1 MYLCGEWAFYR
12 GHGPLL
18 PNQLIPRH
26 WHNLCSITADIRAD
40 ACASWHETDR
50 SLQKTT
56 AMAEAAFI
64 TPSMMPAIAAT
75 PVVAASAAPRGIF
88 AGMLAQRLQP
98 PAESSTKEA
107 AVDTAV
113 QSSLPVGNLPPGQSS
128 PQDGNTLPPNAP
140 IPAVFEGGSEALSV
154 MPDPL
159 SDTAGDGTSRVTA
172 QSDVPVQDLS
182 QAMPVTDVP
191 AASTALSAGAI
202 PSPVPLPDVKS
213 LPLSGDRP
221 VLADARYRQSGQA
234 AVVLPLAGGARS
246 EAGLERPA
254 SLGLNARGEA
264 AEVLRITPAPLL
276 TEQAVRGSMAAQL
289 TSQALLGEPLSR
301 PFQQQIDRL
310 LALSRS
316 SVTSA
321 GPGAP
326 LSVSADTTTSI
337 IAPDLSA
344 TAFLPGSGSEVR
356 AGALTGPGSLP
367 GLPVNTPMGQPGWS
381 AELGQRMVWLAN
393 QEIREAQIQLN
404 PRHLGPID
412 VRIIYSDTQQLSVS
426 FTAQNPAAREAL
438 DAALP
443 RLREMFEQQGLNL
456 ADASVSQES
465 FAGQQQEAENENGLR
480 HDAMADTHGVVSGDG
495 ELQQRS
501 PPISIGLGLV
511 DIFA

>member
-1 MYLCGEWAFYR
+1 M
-12 GHGPLL
+12 
-18 PNQLIPRH
+18 
-26 WHNLCSITADIRAD
+26 T
-40 ACASWHETDR
+40 
-50 SLQKTT
+50 
-56 AMAEAAFI
+56 EAAFI
-64 TPSMMPAIAAT
+64 TSSMMPVTSAT
-75 PVVAASAAPRGIF
+75 PVVAVSAAPRGIF

-98 PAESSTKEA
+98 LAESSTKGA

-113 QSSLPVGNLPPGQSS
+113 QLSLPVGNLPPGQSS

-140 IPAVFEGGSEALSV
+140 MLAVFDGDAEVLPV
-154 MPDPL
+154 MLDPL
-159 SDTAGDGTSRVTA
+159 SGIGSDGM
-172 QSDVPVQDLS
+172 P
-182 QAMPVTDVP
+182 PVTDVP
-191 AASTALSAGAI
+191 AASAPLPVGEIPPPAPLPVGAI
-202 PSPVPLPDVKS
+202 LPPAPLPDVKS
-213 LPLSGDRP
+213 LSFSGDRP
-221 VLADARYRQSGQA
+221 VPADARYNQPGQV
-234 AVVLPLAGGARS
+234 AVVLPLAGGARP

-254 SLGLNARGEA
+254 SLGLNVRGEA
-264 AEVLRITPAPLL
+264 TEVLRITPAPLL

-326 LSVSADTTTSI
+326 LSVSADATTSI
-337 IAPDLSA
+337 IAPDLPA
-344 TAFLPGSGSEVR
+344 TAFLPGSGSEIR
-356 AGALTGPGSLP
+356 AGALSGPGSLP

-465 FAGQQQEAENENGLR
+465 FAGQQQGAENENGLR
-480 HDAMADTHGVVSGDG
+480 HDAVADTHGVVSGDG

>member
-1 MYLCGEWAFYR
+1 
-12 GHGPLL
+12 
-18 PNQLIPRH
+18 
-26 WHNLCSITADIRAD
+26 
-40 ACASWHETDR
+40 
-50 SLQKTT
+50 
-56 AMAEAAFI
+56 MAEAAFI

-75 PVVAASAAPRGIF
+75 PVVGASAAPRGVF

-98 PAESSTKEA
+98 SAGPSAKEIVADA
-107 AVDTAV
+107 AA
-113 QSSLPVGNLPPGQSS
+113 QPSLVAGHLPPGQSS
-128 PQDGNTLPPNAP
+128 PRDGNTLPPNAP
-140 IPAVFEGGSEALSV
+140 IPAVFEAGSEALPV
-154 MPDPL
+154 IPDSL
-159 SDTAGDGTSRVTA
+159 SDTGGDGASRLTA
-172 QSDVPVQDLS
+172 QSGVTAQDLS
-182 QAMPVTDVP
+182 QSVPATDVP
-191 AASTALSAGAI
+191 AVDAALRAGATP
-202 PSPVPLPDVKS
+202 PSVLLPDVKS
-213 LPLSGDRP
+213 SSSSGDGP
-221 VLADARYRQSGQA
+221 VLADARRSQPGQA
-234 AVVLPLAGGARS
+234 AVVLPLASSARP
-246 EAGLERPA
+246 EARLERPA

-264 AEVLRITPAPLL
+264 AEVLRITPVPLM
-276 TEQAVRGSMAAQL
+276 TEQAVRGGMAVPFTQ
-289 TSQALLGEPLSR
+289 QALAGDSLPR

-321 GPGAP
+321 GPSAP
-326 LSVSADTTTSI
+326 LSVSADATTSM
-337 IAPDLSA
+337 IAPDLSS
-344 TAFLPGSGSEVR
+344 TAFLPGSGSEMR

-412 VRIIYSDTQQLSVS
+412 VRIVYSDSQQLSVS

-465 FAGQQQEAENENGLR
+465 FAGGQQQEAENGLR
-480 HDAMADTHGVVSGDG
+480 HDAMADTHGVVSDDG

-501 PPISIGLGLV
+501 PPIAVGLGLV